1 MLLWNNAEL
10 IINTTNRYMNNKAR
24 RLGWEEQYF
33 LAKCCFTKWEFNLKQ
48 HQMILTTN
56 SARKLRGREINKS
69 QAINTMDTD
78 DLFYR
83 GSALEGLVPVEESTK
98 DGSFSTLSLSPP
110 ITQGSA
116 SSSSSQGSLS
126 IPQGPPHSL
135 VSLAS
140 FYKPPKLWRKFDGSQ
155 NSTRK
160 W

>member
-1 MLLWNNAEL
+1 
-10 IINTTNRYMNNKAR
+10 K
-24 RLGWEEQYF
+24 
-33 LAKCCFTKWEFNLKQ
+33 NLE
-48 HQMILTTN
+48 
-56 SARKLRGREINKS
+56 RERTNKS
-69 QAINTMDTD
+69 QAISTRDTG

-116 SSSSSQGSLS
+116 SSLSSQGSLS

-135 VSLAS
+135 VSLDS
-140 FYKPPKLWRKFDGSQ
+140 FYKPPKLWRKFNGSQ

-160 W
+160 